1 MNILDTLKKSV
12 VEQFDM
18 SISTVDIILSLLVA
32 TALAFL
38 IILIYRNTFSGIVY
52 NKNTA
57 LTILLITLTTAL
69 IIRTIN
75 SNLSLSLGMVG
86 ALSIVRFRTAIKD
99 SVDTAFIFWAVTAG
113 IMSGAGL
120 YFLAIVGSLGIAL
133 IYYLAYYFNIKSKKA
148 YLLIISFDQNEELK
162 VESIL
167 SGIKKNLKNK
177 NYSSGIAEVTYMV
190 DYGKDLQ
197 KAITELNGLSGIKN
211 VNLLA
216 YSNDSSMQ

>member
-69 IIRTIN
+69 II
-75 SNLSLSLGMVG
+75 
-86 ALSIVRFRTAIKD
+86 
-99 SVDTAFIFWAVTAG
+99 FWR
-113 IMSGAGL
+113 
-120 YFLAIVGSLGIAL
+120 
-133 IYYLAYYFNIKSKKA
+133 
-148 YLLIISFDQNEELK
+148 
-162 VESIL
+162 
-167 SGIKKNLKNK
+167 
-177 NYSSGIAEVTYMV
+177 
-190 DYGKDLQ
+190 
-197 KAITELNGLSGIKN
+197 
-211 VNLLA
+211 
-216 YSNDSSMQ
+216 